1 MINNIVELITEQFA
15 DRLSA
20 TAGEATGLDA
30 AQTGKTVRAA
40 IPAMLA
46 GILGAASSQ
55 SGKDALAAE
64 LAAHDD
70 VPFNSPSGLTTANDR
85 ESLIATGM
93 RSLKSLF
100 GENRLGKLT
109 SAIDSYAGIGSG
121 NARSIL
127 GLVAPTVLG
136 FLGRQQRAGNMD
148 VGGMV
153 DMLRRQWPAISG
165 AIPKGL
171 EEPLR
176 SSGLLD
182 AAGMGKETPRV
193 QPRAEASAARAE
205 TTRSRVPPPPARKT
219 GTRSAVPWMLAIAAV
234 AIAAGWLLTRDR
246 DPVVPQTDR
255 TETVGTV
262 DTAPGFRIG
271 DVDVGAEVRAV
282 TDGAAR
288 TLRDVT
294 DATTAQNAVPQME
307 QLAAQFDR
315 VTALANQ
322 LPAQTKP
329 ALAAAIREPV
339 ASIRSELER
348 VGGLGGV
355 SGDAQTAVQELDEKV
370 DTLVDALRA

>member
-1 MINNIVELITEQFA
+1 
-15 DRLSA
+15 
-20 TAGEATGLDA
+20 
-30 AQTGKTVRAA
+30 
-40 IPAMLA
+40 
-46 GILGAASSQ
+46 
-55 SGKDALAAE
+55 
-64 LAAHDD
+64 
-70 VPFNSPSGLTTANDR
+70 
-85 ESLIATGM
+85 
-93 RSLKSLF
+93 
-100 GENRLGKLT
+100 
-109 SAIDSYAGIGSG
+109 
-121 NARSIL
+121 
-127 GLVAPTVLG
+127 
-136 FLGRQQRAGNMD
+136 
-148 VGGMV
+148 
-153 DMLRRQWPAISG
+153 
-165 AIPKGL
+165 
-171 EEPLR
+171 
-176 SSGLLD
+176 
-182 AAGMGKETPRV
+182 
-193 QPRAEASAARAE
+193 
-205 TTRSRVPPPPARKT
+205 
-219 GTRSAVPWMLAIAAV
+219 
-234 AIAAGWLLTRDR
+234 
-246 DPVVPQTDR
+246 
-255 TETVGTV
+255 